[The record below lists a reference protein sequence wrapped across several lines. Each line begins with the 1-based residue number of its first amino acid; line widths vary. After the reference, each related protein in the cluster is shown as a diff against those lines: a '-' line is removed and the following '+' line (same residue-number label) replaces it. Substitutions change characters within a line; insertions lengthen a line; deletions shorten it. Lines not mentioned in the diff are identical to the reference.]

1 MTEKI
6 TANHSGVRADWN
18 IKFSGENLMKKFICI
33 IASLM
38 LCTAAISG
46 CGSSQTETNESSVTN
61 KNSTASTLQS
71 SVSSETTDNSTEI
84 SIQSSEQDEQNSE
97 EISLPDGVSK
107 TPTGNLQYKNSV
119 LSLSVTFPSEFC
131 ITDTAYTPP
140 YGIYLKNSDG
150 TATLQLESVEDK
162 NVTVEDFA
170 ESLRKQAPDGEV
182 YITDAKDI
190 ICKRTTTDRS
200 GNELMIFIKVRVKNG
215 GYNNA
220 ALYCKVDERA
230 KYETLFNKINFS

>member
-1 MTEKI
+1 
-6 TANHSGVRADWN
+6 
-18 IKFSGENLMKKFICI
+18 MKKFICI
-33 IASLM
+33 IASLL

-46 CGSSQTETNESSVTN
+46 CGNTQTETNESSVTSGN
-61 KNSTASTLQS
+61 KETSAVQSYVSSDTNDSSTDIPVQS
-71 SVSSETTDNSTEI
+71 SIPEE
-84 SIQSSEQDEQNSE
+84 QSSE

-170 ESLRKQAPDGEV
+170 ESLKKQAPDGEV

-200 GNELMIFIKVRVKNG
+200 GSELMIFIKVRVKNG
-215 GYNNA
+215 GYNDA
-220 ALYCKVDERA
+220 TLYCKADERA
-230 KYETLFNKINFS
+230 KYEKLFNKINFS